1 MPLLSLLSLLS
12 LSSSILLLSPIL
24 IDVTRCPHALS
35 STPIEE
41 AVTPLPSPETTPP
54 VTTLFEVVIEKKFF

>member
-1 MPLLSLLSLLS
+1 LTAAATSGSGGRLFLLLSLQTLLS
-12 LSSSILLLSPIL
+12 STAPIL

-54 VTTLFEVVIEKKFF
+54 VTTLD